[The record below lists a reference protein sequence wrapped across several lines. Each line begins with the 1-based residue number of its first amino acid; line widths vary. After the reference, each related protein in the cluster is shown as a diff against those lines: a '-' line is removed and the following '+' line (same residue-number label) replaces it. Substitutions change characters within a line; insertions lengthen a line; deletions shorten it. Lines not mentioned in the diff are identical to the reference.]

1 MNDKD
6 ESLMSSYKLRVNI
19 NGFKLEDIKVTLEK
33 RTVNDSNKIR
43 VKVVALERE
52 AKKFSD
58 ENKEESSKEF
68 VKYYDISP
76 KSYVNPKS
84 MRYFLDPNDPL
95 YLIVEFQSKLEENVF
110 VNLDESCESLVEM
123 AAKSLLNIKDIDA
136 LKHSLENPYEVNPH
150 SNKSLAEVF
159 SSSIIKDLNSATN
172 KSFTPMQKSRNS
184 AGEQIVQIEVN
195 IPAKITG
202 ASLSANNKS
211 LLKETEHS
219 IVNLSDESTQP
230 NHLFLRFEG
239 LNLFLEANTKHENSL
254 SFFSKQIKVPK
265 GSITKE
271 LLFKLDS
278 NKHLIYLEL
287 PYFGL

>member
-6 ESLMSSYKLRVNI
+6 ESLISSYKLRVNI

-150 SNKSLAEVF
+150 SNK
-159 SSSIIKDLNSATN
+159 
-172 KSFTPMQKSRNS
+172 R
-184 AGEQIVQIEVN
+184 
-195 IPAKITG
+195 
-202 ASLSANNKS
+202 
-211 LLKETEHS
+211 
-219 IVNLSDESTQP
+219 
-230 NHLFLRFEG
+230 
-239 LNLFLEANTKHENSL
+239 
-254 SFFSKQIKVPK
+254 
-265 GSITKE
+265 
-271 LLFKLDS
+271 
-278 NKHLIYLEL
+278 
-287 PYFGL
+287 